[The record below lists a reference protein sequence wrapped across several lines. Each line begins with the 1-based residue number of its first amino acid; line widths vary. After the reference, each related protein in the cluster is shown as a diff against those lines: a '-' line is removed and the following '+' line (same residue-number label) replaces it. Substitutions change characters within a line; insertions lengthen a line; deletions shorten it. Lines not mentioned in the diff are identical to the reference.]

1 MSDIIPQDDTPQRYC
16 RQCQAYKPI
25 TDFHNFATKYAPSLC
40 KFHYREMR
48 KNRKRDYALEYKKH
62 GRAHGRINYL
72 NYRHRTLEEYETSLN
87 KQFGLCAICGKPPK
101 QGRRLCIDHCHKSGV
116 IRQLLCD
123 ACNHLLGC
131 AQDDPEILRK
141 AIDYLK
147 LHLT

>member
-1 MSDIIPQDDTPQRYC
+1 MSDIIPQDDTPKRYC

-25 TDFHNFATKYAPSLC
+25 TDFHNFKNPRALC
-40 KFHYREMR
+40 KFHYRETR
-48 KNRKRDYALEYKKH
+48 KNRKRDYTLEYKKH
-62 GRAHGRINYL
+62 GLGRVRNY
-72 NYRHRTLEEYETSLN
+72 YPHWRHLITPEEYETLFN

-101 QGRRLCIDHCHKSGV
+101 QGRRLCLDHCHKSGV
-116 IRQLLCD
+116 VRQLLCD

-131 AQDDPEILRK
+131 AQDNPEILRK